1 MGIKKDSVLYNA
13 FVLSLSS
20 LGLQCMGF
28 LYRIAMS
35 RMAGAQVMG
44 LYQLIMPAY
53 SVIMACTCSGLTMAV
68 SRVAAAVEATGDTGS
83 LQRIV
88 PLSQAVFLT
97 LFAVAAVPV
106 VCGSRFISA
115 SLLGDVRVRGA
126 LVLLLPCLF
135 LTGFEN
141 IYKNFFHGVRFVLPP
156 IVSELTEQFVRMAAV
171 LALFWLFLPR
181 PEGEAAA
188 LIVVGMVIS
197 EVFSVLILTGF
208 YLRFWRGRRGRPQA
222 PGLKSGELLGRIGS
236 VALPV
241 SAAGLLNNLLA
252 SATTVIIP
260 ARLMAAGIPEEQAL
274 ADFGVMVGMTMP
286 LLSLPS
292 AFLFPLTT
300 VLLPRISQYSALRR
314 GEQVRRKAGKALQV
328 TALAALPSF
337 ALMAAVGSPLA
348 ELVYRQQGAGE
359 HILPLGV
366 MTLLSFYHAVTG
378 TILGGLGMQKK
389 ASVSVVVTGVL
400 EFSATWFLVRR
411 YGIGGY
417 AAACLLSEAAGV
429 LLNLR
434 WVFAAVPMRFRWKNW
449 LVSPAL
455 AAAAAGLAAR
465 LMYHVLI
472 QWSQWPRVLFSAA
485 VCGAC
490 YLLLLRFLGLSL
502 PRYLRAVAEQKG
514 PGAFPD
520 TGRGQRPDIERKG
533 FFK

>member
-1 MGIKKDSVLYNA
+1 MGLKRDSVLYNA

-68 SRVAAAVEATGDTGS
+68 SRVASAVEAVGDTGS
-83 LQRIV
+83 LRRIV
-88 PLSQAVFLT
+88 PVSQMVFLA
-97 LFAVAAVPV
+97 LFAAIGLPVAL
-106 VCGSRFISA
+106 GSRFISGT
-115 SLLGDVRVRGA
+115 LLGDGRVRAA
-126 LVLLLPCLF
+126 LLLLLPCLF

-141 IYKNFFHGVRFVLPP
+141 IYKNFFHGVKFVLPP
-156 IVSELTEQFVRMAAV
+156 IVSELTEQFVRMTAA
-171 LALFWLFLPR
+171 LTLFCLFLPC

-188 LIVVGMVIS
+188 LIVVGMVVS

-208 YLRFWRGRRGRPQA
+208 YRRFWKRRGDLRRA
-222 PGLKSGELLGRIGS
+222 PGLSGPALLKRIGS

-241 SAAGLLNNLLA
+241 SAAGLLNSLLA

-260 ARLMAAGIPEEQAL
+260 ARLMAAGVPEGEAMSS
-274 ADFGVMVGMTMP
+274 FGVMVGMTMP

-292 AFLFPLTT
+292 TFLFPLTT
-300 VLLPRISQYSALRR
+300 VLLPRISRYSVLR
-314 GEQVRRKAGKALQV
+314 EESQVRRKAGKAIQV
-328 TALAALPSF
+328 TALAAFPAF

-348 ELVYRQQGAGE
+348 ELIYRQPGAGE

-366 MTLLSFYHAVTG
+366 MMLLSFYHAVTG

-389 ASVSVVVTGVL
+389 ASASVVVTGIL

-417 AAACLLSEAAGV
+417 AAACLISEIAGV
-429 LLNLR
+429 ALNLR
-434 WVFAAVPMRFRWKNW
+434 WVFSAVPIRFRWKNW
-449 LVSPAL
+449 LISPAL
-455 AAAAAGLAAR
+455 AAAAGGLAAR
-465 LMYHVLI
+465 LLYVSLPG
-472 QWSQWPRVLFSAA
+472 WAQWPRVLLSALA
-485 VCGAC
+485 CGGC
-490 YLLLLRFLGLSL
+490 YFAALRFLGLSF
-502 PRYLRAVAEQKG
+502 PRYLRDVLERVPARREN
-514 PGAFPD
+514 
-520 TGRGQRPDIERKG
+520 TCHRPEKERNLL
-533 FFK
+533 